1 MPQTTRTGISSRTTS
16 GDYGGSERL
25 VPWSENR
32 RRAMAERGMTFYAT
46 RMSETEMAQ
55 ATKILSV
62 IKNQDMD
69 KAVGLLMRD
78 LGQALLYANVSS
90 EGGETQ
96 LTVKG
101 RAGKSVTVARDSAG
115 YLAVSTGRA
124 TVDFEHPKLVD
135 GVLVAADGSSAL
147 VWLSKLVVETLE
159 SAATEQD

>member
-1 MPQTTRTGISSRTTS
+1 MSSATT
-16 GDYGGSERL
+16 
-25 VPWSENR
+25 
-32 RRAMAERGMTFYAT
+32 
-46 RMSETEMAQ
+46 MSETEMAQ

-96 LTVKG
+96 LTIKG
-101 RAGKSVTVARDSAG
+101 RAGKSVTVTKDFAG
-115 YLAVSTGRA
+115 YLALCSESA
-124 TVDFEHPKLVD
+124 PVDFEHPKLVD

-147 VWLSKLVVETLE
+147 IWLSKLVVETLE
-159 SAATEQD
+159 SAAGGQD